1 MSRPSPAVWSSW
13 RLRALLLTL
22 LAVPALPRGAESQ
35 IRASE
40 RATLTQDID
49 GTVFRIEYYRPR
61 AKDRSPLFG
70 KDAVVWEHIWTP
82 GANWATKLA
91 FQRPIEFEGRKLEP
105 GVYSVWIEM
114 DDDMM
119 PHEFFLEP
127 DTLIFH
133 TVGPPRA
140 DDQIRFPVE
149 LEDGHPQREVL
160 TWDFEDYRNDG
171 GTLTMRWGTHRMAF
185 DIKVEPSMR
194 LTTTPEEAAPVE
206 GTFEAVMIGPDGTTS
221 PAYTIRFFRTEDGV
235 LHADLEGVPAGPG
248 APPGAE
254 FDPFFNSLDMWLLPR
269 ENAEGWFMPGE
280 AYDGV
285 YTESWAGM
293 FFEFELA
300 DGASPTFVLWDEFD
314 APFMRGTRIR

>member
-1 MSRPSPAVWSSW
+1 MRRPSPRPRVSVL
-13 RLRALLLTL
+13 LRALVLAA
-22 LAVPALPRGAESQ
+22 LAVPVIPVDADAQ

-49 GTVFRIEYYRPR
+49 GTVFRIEYFRPR
-61 AKDRSPLFG
+61 VKDRSPLFG
-70 KDAVVWEHIWTP
+70 PDAVVWEHIWTP

-91 FQRPIEFEGRKLEP
+91 FQRPIEFEGRKLDP
-105 GVYSVWIEM
+105 GVYSLWVDM
-114 DDDMM
+114 DDNMM

-133 TVGPPRA
+133 TVGPARA

-149 LEDGHPQREVL
+149 LEDGYPHREVL
-160 TWDFEDYRNDG
+160 TWDFEDYKSDG
-171 GTLTMRWGTHRMAF
+171 GTLAMRWGTHRMAF

-206 GTFEAVMIGPDGTTS
+206 GTFEAVMVGPDGQQS
-221 PAYTIRFFRTEDGV
+221 PGFTIRFFRTEDGV
-235 LHADLEGVPAGPG
+235 LHADIEGVPPGPV
-248 APPGAE
+248 PGE
-254 FDPFFNSLDMWLLPR
+254 EVFFNTLDMWLLPR
-269 ENAEGWFMPGE
+269 ESAEGWFMPGE

-300 DGASPTFVLWDEFD
+300 DGASPSFVLWDEFD